1 MYVIETEHSIV
12 GFALEVCCK
21 YGCFHSEVAHLKKQF
36 EKYPEDTRVQF
47 GQHAELHCVPPAGVP
62 PPVVYWMRG
71 NQKVEQ
77 DTTVV
82 ISSEGDLVIGQAR
95 PQDSGNYTCV
105 AENIA
110 AKRMAPPVQ
119 ITVVGKSTIIR

>member
-1 MYVIETEHSIV
+1 MYPLQYLLHLTIV
-12 GFALEVCCK
+12 LP
-21 YGCFHSEVAHLKKQF
+21 CFININDPEPFRFSDLKKQF

>member
-1 MYVIETEHSIV
+1 M
-12 GFALEVCCK
+12 
-21 YGCFHSEVAHLKKQF
+21 
-36 EKYPEDTRVQF
+36 QF

-62 PPVVYWMRG
+62 PPNVYWMRG

-119 ITVVGKSTIIR
+119 ITVVGKSAIIR